1 MSFGNLTSSFGFSL
15 TFWTIAV
22 AEAGALLFLFL
33 STLGQPQYGGNDGG
47 REMALV
53 FFILTPGIVLLLCML
68 LFAFSGS
75 PIWRLLVLLA
85 VMGPG
90 VLLITSKVRS
100 ATMTHRIEQMQLGR
114 GYFTARAMNDMGAAI
129 VACDTAAMQSLAPG
143 VDLDA
148 TGKEDMTLVRLA
160 VERAS
165 DGPACERGSR
175 LGAVMTLLALGAAPD
190 SGLDRALAATSPKI
204 LDALLKAGANPNQV
218 DSFGN
223 PLVFRWCASLPL
235 THARMLIAHGLDLD
249 ATEYGAPLTLVL
261 AINRRW
267 DLVELLI
274 QSGADWRIPR
284 EDGRTVSGDLA
295 EQLAELQEGR
305 NAVPPVMLRVS
316 DLIGTLPQPDK
327 SALQP

>member
-1 MSFGNLTSSFGFSL
+1 
-15 TFWTIAV
+15 
-22 AEAGALLFLFL
+22 
-33 STLGQPQYGGNDGG
+33 
-47 REMALV
+47 
-53 FFILTPGIVLLLCML
+53 
-68 LFAFSGS
+68 
-75 PIWRLLVLLA
+75 
-85 VMGPG
+85 
-90 VLLITSKVRS
+90 
-100 ATMTHRIEQMQLGR
+100 
-114 GYFTARAMNDMGAAI
+114 
-129 VACDTAAMQSLAPG
+129 
-143 VDLDA
+143 
-148 TGKEDMTLVRLA
+148 
-160 VERAS
+160 
-165 DGPACERGSR
+165 
-175 LGAVMTLLALGAAPD
+175 MTLLALGAAPD

-284 EDGRTVSGDLA
+284 EDGRTVSGELA
-295 EQLAELQEGR
+295 EQLAELQEGG
-305 NAVPPVMLRVS
+305 NAVPPIMLRVS